1 MRISDWSSDV
11 CSSDLDGEAVKSSLT
26 AAFKRGH
33 GGFQLCKE
41 GPGPGCVERCVEACT
56 HPALGKRQALSLKI
70 DRAGRDR
77 NPRAGSTR
85 IAVCADDI
93 CGHGDPRQIISRRLC
108 VGVSLD
114 RKSTRLNSSD

>member
-1 MRISDWSSDV
+1 MYTY
-11 CSSDLDGEAVKSSLT
+11 LHT
-26 AAFKRGH
+26 
-33 GGFQLCKE
+33 
-41 GPGPGCVERCVEACT
+41 
-56 HPALGKRQALSLKI
+56 PALHDALPIWSLKI

-108 VGVSLD
+108 VGVSLGGLD
-114 RKSTRLNSSD
+114 GPPDAADYVELVRDADSGIERGLRAGRRANTEIGGFSYRSEEHTYELQSQM

>member
-1 MRISDWSSDV
+1 MRMSEWSSDV
-11 CSSDLDGEAVKSSLT
+11 CSSD
-26 AAFKRGH
+26 
-33 GGFQLCKE
+33 
-41 GPGPGCVERCVEACT
+41 VEACT

-108 VGVSLD
+108 VGVSLGGLD
-114 RKSTRLNSSD
+114 GPPDAADYVELVRDADSRSEEHTSELQSLMRTS